1 VRQVERTREH
11 ADQLVQEKELV
22 ASRLDNEYRLYVQQ
36 ARSELRQ
43 HMEQSRAAAETRKK
57 KERAVRRNIADAQ
70 IFAMLQDD
78 PSRPPARGEGGSSEK
93 TDADAREERE
103 RQELD
108 MAIDKAQ
115 VRMQMQQRRLKSA
128 RLEMIECLREQ
139 QTIQVCLSE
148 R

>member
-1 VRQVERTREH
+1 
-11 ADQLVQEKELV
+11 
-22 ASRLDNEYRLYVQQ
+22 
-36 ARSELRQ
+36 
-43 HMEQSRAAAETRKK
+43 
-57 KERAVRRNIADAQ
+57 
-70 IFAMLQDD
+70 
-78 PSRPPARGEGGSSEK
+78 
-93 TDADAREERE
+93 
-103 RQELD
+103 

>member
-1 VRQVERTREH
+1 M
-11 ADQLVQEKELV
+11 

-78 PSRPPARGEGGSSEK
+78 PSRPPARGEGGGSEK